1 MYIEGLLKRRN
12 VARVDKSSK
21 HTTRN
26 YIQET
31 TYM

>member
-1 MYIEGLLKRRN
+1 MYIDRLLKRRN
-12 VARVDKSSK
+12 VVRVNKSNK